1 MPKKDSIKN
10 EPIIKGK
17 KRGRKPLNNTT
28 IMKNEA
34 PQEDES
40 IVIKMPLQ
48 LSDLV
53 EENDTENDKSVE
65 SDDISNMFV
74 KKNTKLKNCEEESE
88 EDDNDDDKQALK
100 NKIRELEKI
109 INDIQIDQI
118 GIKNRKVTSTKLN
131 FRNSK
136 NENINWPE
144 HINCRCWWDGFK
156 FSTPPI
162 PIPLMKTGDIF
173 IITEGYFCSFNC
185 AMAYLLD
192 KGGSKSKEQITLLNQ
207 LYHEMYDKNDTIY
220 PASNWR
226 CIDEY
231 YGNITIEKF
240 RNELINIRKE
250 HIYFVPPLKSLVPQ
264 IEETTRNEF
273 TETEKFTMSV
283 NSLDPNN
290 LIKLKR
296 SKPIVNTKYQLDK
309 TIGLKIKKKKKH
321 TLDS

>member
-1 MPKKDSIKN
+1 
-10 EPIIKGK
+10 
-17 KRGRKPLNNTT
+17 
-28 IMKNEA
+28 
-34 PQEDES
+34 
-40 IVIKMPLQ
+40 
-48 LSDLV
+48 
-53 EENDTENDKSVE
+53 
-65 SDDISNMFV
+65 
-74 KKNTKLKNCEEESE
+74 
-88 EDDNDDDKQALK
+88 
-100 NKIRELEKI
+100 
-109 INDIQIDQI
+109 
-118 GIKNRKVTSTKLN
+118 
-131 FRNSK
+131 
-136 NENINWPE
+136 
-144 HINCRCWWDGFK
+144 
-156 FSTPPI
+156 
-162 PIPLMKTGDIF
+162 
-173 IITEGYFCSFNC
+173 
-185 AMAYLLD
+185 
-192 KGGSKSKEQITLLNQ
+192 
-207 LYHEMYDKNDTIY
+207 MYDKNDTIY